1 MSNDKLPKWI
11 LLLEE
16 SLQEAKNSKGE
27 GRVLTVKKYASTH
40 FVNVM
45 VEKPFYAKLEKV
57 AEELGTTPE
66 VVINNALLL
75 IAKRLEERVGSE
87 K

>member
-27 GRVLTVKKYASTH
+27 GSRVLTVKKYASTH

-57 AEELGTTPE
+57 AEELGTTTE
-66 VVINNALLL
+66 VV
-75 IAKRLEERVGSE
+75 
-87 K
+87 